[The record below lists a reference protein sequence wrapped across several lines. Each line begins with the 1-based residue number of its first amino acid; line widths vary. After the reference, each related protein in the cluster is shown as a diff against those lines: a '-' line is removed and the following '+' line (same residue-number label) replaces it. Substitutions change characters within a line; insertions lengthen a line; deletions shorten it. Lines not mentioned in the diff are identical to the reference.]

1 MKRKNS
7 ATAALT
13 ASRWKKISKRKRR
26 KKSPA
31 PRLPKAGRP
40 HPSAFLRLLPLS
52 PGPRHPPPA
61 VEAEAASPVRKR
73 RRPRSLPRK
82 KPRRSLRKRKR
93 QNVRRKKRRKKA
105 RSAAKSAS
113 GLERLRLSKAA
124 RANARLFIF
133 RLPPQLLCLA
143 DRSYP
148 AIRPTHRH
156 TRGQPRGVA
165 WNPCLPATQLQPP
178 CHKRFYWGPELRL
191 LLERKG
197 RHSKQ
202 QTRNS
207 HPRLCACSP
216 AICRFASRAI
226 GPARVQKAVP
236 RFGSGGCL
244 FARK

>member
-31 PRLPKAGRP
+31 HRLPKAGRR

-73 RRPRSLPRK
+73 RRPRSLQKKKLRR
-82 KPRRSLRKRKR
+82 KPRRRKR

-113 GLERLRLSKAA
+113 GLERLRLSKA
-124 RANARLFIF
+124 
-133 RLPPQLLCLA
+133 
-143 DRSYP
+143 
-148 AIRPTHRH
+148 
-156 TRGQPRGVA
+156 
-165 WNPCLPATQLQPP
+165 
-178 CHKRFYWGPELRL
+178 
-191 LLERKG
+191 
-197 RHSKQ
+197 
-202 QTRNS
+202 
-207 HPRLCACSP
+207 
-216 AICRFASRAI
+216 
-226 GPARVQKAVP
+226 
-236 RFGSGGCL
+236 
-244 FARK
+244 